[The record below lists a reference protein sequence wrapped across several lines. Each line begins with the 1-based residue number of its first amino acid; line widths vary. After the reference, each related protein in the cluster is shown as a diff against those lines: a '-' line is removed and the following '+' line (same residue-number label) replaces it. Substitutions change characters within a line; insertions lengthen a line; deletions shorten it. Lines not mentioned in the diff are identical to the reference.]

1 MRKATTLLCFLL
13 FTATLFAQ
21 TNGTLKGKLIDTVGK
36 QSLKDASISVL
47 DPKDSTLEVFGLAK
61 EDGSFEVK
69 NISFGTYLVHISF
82 QSYESRF
89 KTITVSKTSPDINLG
104 TIYLKG
110 QSNLLPDVVVT
121 QSPIVMKKDTIEYN
135 AASFKTKPNAVVED
149 LLKKLPG
156 LEVDK
161 NGGIKAQGET
171 VQRVLVDGK
180 RFFGDDPKMATKNLP
195 PDIVDKIQVFD
206 DLSDQSKFTG
216 FDDGNRV
223 KTLNITTRKDKR
235 KGYFG
240 KAVASIGEG
249 KDVDYDESLSVNRF
263 NGSEQI
269 SLTGQANNL
278 NKQNFTSQNILGGRG
293 GSGGGT
299 GSGITKTAAAGL
311 NYRNSWGKTYTT
323 DIAGSYFYNDQ
334 STNTDRNSFTTN
346 SYNGTDSITSNNPT
360 NASISKTANHRFN
373 FNLESKLDSL
383 NSLVFRPNLVFQHS
397 EPNSTSTNIT
407 SYGFA
412 STSPKTG
419 LIYNSYGHGS
429 NNSDGI
435 NVNGSN
441 LQFRHRFNK
450 RYRTMSLDLNFSAS
464 TNNGNGYNYSVTSH
478 QLPYVRTDT
487 IDQHYFDSSKSI
499 SFSPTFSYTEPL
511 GKNQILELN
520 YNYSYSNSNSSHNS
534 YSYDR
539 NLKNYNVLDSL
550 FSNSYKFTTI
560 SNRFTLNYRMQKDK
574 YNFNIGTGVQYTDRN
589 SQNTTKNI
597 NVSDNFINFTPTAN
611 FVYNYSRTKNLRI
624 FYNGRPGQPSI
635 SQLQPLQTTSDS
647 INFTVGNPDLKPQFT
662 HSLRFLYNSFDI
674 ITQRM
679 IFVTINA
686 SATTNDIQSTLV
698 NYQNGKRLTSYTNL
712 GGTYNV
718 SGYFNYGFPL
728 KRPKSN
734 MNFTTNLGY
743 NQNQTLSANDT
754 IGKLNI
760 FTHNY
765 TRNTT
770 MGETIRWTTNLK
782 DNFDMNFSA
791 GTTYNI
797 LTNSG
802 NPRQNSNYFVHT
814 FSIEATYYTTK
825 TGWILASDFDYT
837 YNGLSSGYSASVPL
851 WNPSIAKQFL
861 KNKAGEL
868 RLTCFD
874 LLNQNQSVSRS
885 VGNLSTTDT
894 RTNVLTQYFLLT
906 FTYNLR
912 RFAGTQQRM
921 PSFMGGGRNRGGGE
935 GGGMGGG
942 GFGGGGG
949 GRRG

>member
-1 MRKATTLLCFLL
+1 MRKATTLF
-13 FTATLFAQ
+13 FFIFIAANAMAQ
-21 TNGTLKGKLIDTVGK
+21 STGSIKGKLIDSIGK

-47 DPKDSTLEVFGLAK
+47 DAKDSTVEAFALAK
-61 EDGSFEVK
+61 EDSTFEVR
-69 NISFGTYLVHISF
+69 SVAFGTYILHISF

-89 KTITVSKTSPDINLG
+89 KTVTVSASNTDINIG
-104 TIYLKG
+104 TVYLK
-110 QSNLLPDVVVT
+110 SAPNLLPDVVVT

-135 AASFKTKPNAVVED
+135 AGSFKTKPNAVVED
-149 LLKKLPG
+149 LLKKMPG

-161 NGGIKAQGET
+161 NGGIKAQGEK

-195 PDIVDKIQVFD
+195 PDVVDKIQVFD

-240 KAVASIGEG
+240 KGVAGIGKG
-249 KDVDYDESLSVNRF
+249 TDTDYDESLSVNRF
-263 NGSEQI
+263 NGNQQI
-269 SLTGQANNL
+269 SIQGQANNL
-278 NKQNFTSQNILGGRG
+278 NKQNFTSQNILGSRG
-293 GSGGGT
+293 GNSGGS
-299 GSGITKTAAAGL
+299 GSGITKTLSAGI
-311 NYRNSWGKTYTT
+311 NYRDVWGKNT
-323 DIAGSYFYNDQ
+323 DVSGSYFYNNQ
-334 STNTDRNSFTTN
+334 NTNVIKESLSQNSFPNNTDSSTFNNRTN
-346 SYNGTDSITSNNPT
+346 N
-360 NASISKTANHRFN
+360 SISKTANHRFN
-373 FNLESKLDSL
+373 FNLESKLDSV

-397 EPNSTSTNIT
+397 EPNSSSTNLT
-407 SYGFA
+407 SYAISSA
-412 STSPKTG
+412 SKTG
-419 LIYNSYGHGS
+419 QIYSSYGSGS
-429 NNSDGI
+429 TNSIGI

-450 RYRTMSLDLNFSAS
+450 KYRTMSLDLNFSAS
-464 TNNGNGYNYSVTSH
+464 TNNGDGYNYSVTNH
-478 QLPYVRTDT
+478 QIPYTRIDT
-487 IDQHYFDSSKSI
+487 INQHFYDSSKAISI
-499 SFSPTFSYTEPL
+499 SPTLSYTEPI
-511 GKNQILELN
+511 GKNQIIELN
-520 YNYSYSNSNSSHNS
+520 YNFAYSNSTSVHNS
-534 YSYDR
+534 YDNRTNGSG
-539 NLKNYNVLDSL
+539 LLDSL
-550 FSNSYKFTTI
+550 FSNSYKFVTT
-560 SNRFTLNYRMQKDK
+560 SNRFTLNYRVQKDK
-574 YNFNIGTGVQYTDRN
+574 YNFNIGTGVQLTDRT
-589 SQNTTKNI
+589 SDNTTKHI

-624 FYNGRPGQPSI
+624 FYNGRPGQPSL

-647 INFTVGNPDLKPQFT
+647 LNFTLGQPDLKPQFT

-686 SATTNDIQSTLV
+686 SATTNDIQNTIV
-698 NYQNGKRLTSYTNL
+698 NYANSKTITSYTNL

-734 MNFTTNLGY
+734 LNFTTNASYSQSQSLIAD
-743 NQNQTLSANDT
+743 SADASIN
-754 IGKLNI
+754 NY
-760 FTHNY
+760 THNY
-765 TRNTT
+765 TRNTSL
-770 MGETIRWTTNLK
+770 GEKIRWTTNLK
-782 DNFDMNFSA
+782 DNFDMNFSV
-791 GTTYNI
+791 GTNYNI
-797 LTNSG
+797 LRSTVNSK
-802 NPRQNSNYFVHT
+802 QNSNYFTHT

-837 YNGLSSGYSASVPL
+837 YNGLSAGYNTSVPL

-861 KNKAGEL
+861 KNNAGEL

-885 VGNLSTTDT
+885 IGNNSITDT
-894 RTNVLTQYFLLT
+894 KTNVLTQYFLLT

-912 RFAGTQQRM
+912 RFAGNQQKM
-921 PSFMGGGRNRGGGE
+921 PSFMGGGRNRE
-935 GGGMGGG
+935 GGGGFGGG